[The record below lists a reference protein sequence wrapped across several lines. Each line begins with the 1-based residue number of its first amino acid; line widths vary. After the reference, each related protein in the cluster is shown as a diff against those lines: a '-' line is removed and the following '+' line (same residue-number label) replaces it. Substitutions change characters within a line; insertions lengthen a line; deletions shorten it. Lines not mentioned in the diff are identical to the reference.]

1 MGLKMDYY
9 SYLCGLAGLVESS
22 RIATVLDDINY
33 TWRNPL
39 DENRAEAGKNL
50 RRKFAN
56 SEGLEINDIRVG
68 ECSVLE
74 MLVAVSVEL
83 AETYDNYSEDWFSEI
98 ADNLGIVGCSCEKIR
113 FIITKWLIGDYDKH
127 GNGTPFPLTNDE
139 KDCRTMQLHD
149 QMNAYLNESDPQ
161 DDSWID

>member
-9 SYLCGLAGLVESS
+9 SYLCTLAGLDESS

-39 DENRAEAGKNL
+39 DENRSEAGKNL
-50 RRKFAN
+50 RSKFAN
-56 SEGLEINDIRVG
+56 SEGLEIDDVRVG

-74 MLVAVSVEL
+74 MLVAVAVEL
-83 AETYDNYSEDWFSEI
+83 SETYDNYSEDWFSEI
-98 ADNLGIVGCSCEKIR
+98 ADNLGITGVSCEKIR
-113 FIITKWLIGDYDKH
+113 YIITKWLIGDYDKH
-127 GNGTPFPLTNDE
+127 GDGTPFPLTNDE

-149 QMNAYLNESDPQ
+149 QMNAYLNEHNPQ